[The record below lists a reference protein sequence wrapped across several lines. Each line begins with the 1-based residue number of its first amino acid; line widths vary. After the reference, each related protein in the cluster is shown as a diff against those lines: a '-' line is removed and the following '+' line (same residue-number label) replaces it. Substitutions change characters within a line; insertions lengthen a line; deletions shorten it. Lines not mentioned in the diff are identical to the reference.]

1 MTIKLGWEH
10 LLDGYPWFAG
20 EGRFPLPAYSEFM
33 PPPRLGRS
41 PYGALDP
48 LTFAAQ
54 DPFGWRV
61 SEIQEEYELRPGL
74 EHLAQHVVGALVK
87 LRQGAPATIIAGHE
101 GLNLKDNPYWPAE
114 LAQAGPLAH
123 ERHVVL
129 LPLALSRTQDDMGRV
144 RWTLFGDSEQG
155 PERAFWKGFYTAPD
169 QEWPKRDSR
178 SFILDLLGKAYGE
191 TARDPEQLEH
201 LGFCILP
208 SDECPATALP
218 AWTQPFLRD
227 GHAADEH
234 ASDERS
240 SF

>member
-129 LPLALSRTQDDMGRV
+129 LPLSLSRTQDDMGRV
-144 RWTLFGDSEQG
+144 RWTLFGGSEQG
-155 PERAFWKGFYTAPD
+155 PERAFWKSFYRAPGDALSEKESIALIARLLQAAYHEEIESAAQLKKAGF
-169 QEWPKRDSR
+169 R
-178 SFILDLLGKAYGE
+178 
-191 TARDPEQLEH
+191 
-201 LGFCILP
+201 ILP
-208 SDECPATALP
+208 TPKNPSYPSWNEYPLP
-218 AWTQPFLRD
+218 AWT
-227 GHAADEH
+227 
-234 ASDERS
+234 S
-240 SF
+240 